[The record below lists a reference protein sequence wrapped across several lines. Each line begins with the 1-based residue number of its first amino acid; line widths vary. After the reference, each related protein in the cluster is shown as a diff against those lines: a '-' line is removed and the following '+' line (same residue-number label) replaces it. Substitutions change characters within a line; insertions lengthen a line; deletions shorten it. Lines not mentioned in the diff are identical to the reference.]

1 MAADLRSRYGA
12 AVNHRLEPA
21 ERIRALREAKRPQ
34 GQAPGPVPAPPGPDP
49 DAGAKAAGAMTL
61 DVVLSGVEFIDNL
74 GGGGPV
80 DWLLR
85 LLFGRAAHGR
95 LASAAGGYA
104 IAVPTDEKIL
114 VVVTDRRLLVLR
126 VDSSV
131 HQEIRAFG
139 EEPAPVKPEQVTP
152 LWWASRAEVSGAR
165 RRWHRLHGARLRVE
179 FRDGSWLELTG
190 PICLGRRGA
199 EELRAALT
207 G

>member
-1 MAADLRSRYGA
+1 MGVDLRARYGA
-12 AVNHRLEPA
+12 AVTHRLAPG

-34 GQAPGPVPAPPGPDP
+34 GPAPGPAPVPPEPDP
-49 DAGAKAAGAMTL
+49 DAGAKVAGVTVL
-61 DVVLSGVEFIDNL
+61 DVVLSGAEFIDNL

-95 LASAAGGYA
+95 LSSVAGGYA
-104 IAVPTDEKIL
+104 IAVPTDERIL
-114 VVVTDRRLLVLR
+114 VVVTGRRLMVLR
-126 VDSSV
+126 IDRSV

-139 EEPAPVKPEQVTP
+139 EDPTPARPDQLTP
-152 LWWASRAEVSGAR
+152 LWWACLVEVAGAR
-165 RRWHRLHGARLRVE
+165 RRWHRLHGARLRVA

-190 PICLGRRGA
+190 PLCLGQRGA
-199 EELRAALT
+199 EELRAALA